1 MRVDNT
7 LDVLSYDVHQVQVTV
22 YVISMKQVHKE
33 QQHDGFI
40 QSPCYQTRVLSAG
53 V

>member
-7 LDVLSYDVHQVQVTV
+7 LDVLSYVTV
-22 YVISMKQVHKE
+22 YNVISMKQVQKE
-33 QQHDGFI
+33 
-40 QSPCYQTRVLSAG
+40 SPCYQTRVLSAE